1 MGRGK
6 DCLLGKQIGE
16 RWSDITEF
24 ERQYPGPMDQP
35 SSMNHSHT
43 QFVSVMWLEGQWYVV
58 WGIG

>member
-35 SSMNHSHT
+35 SSMNHSQTHALC
-43 QFVSVMWLEGQWYVV
+43 FCDVVGWGSGMWYGA
-58 WGIG
+58 